1 MSGGIYRVKYC
12 GDNKLMSKKGKKV
25 ENKAKDITNI
35 QIDRRA
41 SGKKLEKSI
50 KIDLTPA
57 KNGGKNKKFG
67 QIVEK
72 FGWKKIV
79 ISAVALVVL
88 IAGGIG
94 VGTFVASRNETDV
107 ADTTVESE
115 PEPEEPK
122 EPELPT
128 ENTDPLQPEPSM
140 SNWADYQVA
149 AYKPR
154 FMSIPS
160 LGLIN
165 LPIIEIG
172 TSASNQLGAPVNNQL
187 IGWYYRSSLPGQPGV
202 AMMDGHGGDLGDGIL
217 RSLPKI
223 QEGAEIIIEM
233 GDGRKFTYHV
243 TDRIYKKL
251 GQEANSYMKYAY
263 DSPVPGAPALTI
275 ITCTGTWLRD
285 KQTYDLRLFVKAVIR

>member
-1 MSGGIYRVKYC
+1 MS
-12 GDNKLMSKKGKKV
+12 NKGKKAQ
-25 ENKAKDITNI
+25 NNAKNNVKNVKS
-35 QIDRRA
+35 RKVA
-41 SGKKLEKSI
+41 EKNLKKSV

-57 KNGGKNKKFG
+57 NSSGKNKRFE
-67 QIVEK
+67 QVVEK
-72 FGWKKIV
+72 FGWKKLV
-79 ISAVALVVL
+79 ISAVALVLL

-94 VGTFVASRNETDV
+94 VGVFVASQNENNSDV
-107 ADTTVESE
+107 STVVDDEPE
-115 PEPEEPK
+115 PEPEEPE

-140 SNWADYQVA
+140 NNWADYQVA

-223 QEGAEIIIEM
+223 QDGAEIIIEM

-243 TDRIYKKL
+243 TDRIYKKI
-251 GQEANSYMKYAY
+251 GKEANDYMKYAY